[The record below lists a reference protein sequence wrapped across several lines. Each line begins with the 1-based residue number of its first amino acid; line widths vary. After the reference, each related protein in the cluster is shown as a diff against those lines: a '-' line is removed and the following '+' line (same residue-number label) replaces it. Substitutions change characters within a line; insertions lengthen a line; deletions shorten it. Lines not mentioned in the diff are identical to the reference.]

1 LAEKFHF
8 LYTGLRVR
16 NLARSLR
23 FYRGLGFREVYRG
36 KMEHGGVFVHL
47 RFPGSVHEIELN
59 YYPKGNRFY
68 TPFRP
73 GEEFDHFGF
82 FAKDV
87 ATWKKRALAAGGKLA
102 REFEESKHRLV
113 YVKDPDG
120 VWLEVFGPKP
130 APKRPRAKARKR

>member
-1 LAEKFHF
+1 MAKKVHF

-23 FYRGLGFREVYRG
+23 FYRGLGFREVSRG
-36 KMEHGGVFVHL
+36 KMGHGGTWVHL
-47 RFPGSVHEIELN
+47 RFPGSVHELELN

-82 FAKDV
+82 YAPDV
-87 ATWKKRALAAGGKLA
+87 RAWRDKATRAGAKLA
-102 REFEESKHRLV
+102 KEFDDGNSSLV

-120 VWLEVFGPKP
+120 VWLEAFGPKA
-130 APKRPRAKARKR
+130 APPRKKRAAP